1 MWQRIQTLYL
11 AVPTVLLFI
20 LFFSDA
26 YTVTAPDGMQYV
38 TYLQLQKPYFAILLG
53 ILFAM
58 TVLALITFKVRIL
71 QMRLATL
78 SGLVALGMTGW
89 LAYFYFTAPENVAF
103 KWTVIFPLIAAICD
117 FLARLFPG
125 PADGRERLP
134 HPRIAEAGPQKKEV
148 NLVGP
153 LLFISYFSAAF
164 IGSGIT
170 ANVSFPRQHSLPRTS
185 SLAEQWKMP
194 ALFSSIRQVTSHR
207 SPGRTVFLNLTSS
220 MPR

>member
-11 AVPTVLLFI
+11 AVSTVLLFI

-89 LAYFYFTAPENVAF
+89 LAYFYFTARRMSLSNGPSSSRSSPPSA
-103 KWTVIFPLIAAICD
+103 TSSPRAA
-117 FLARLFPG
+117 
-125 PADGRERLP
+125 
-134 HPRIAEAGPQKKEV
+134 
-148 NLVGP
+148 
-153 LLFISYFSAAF
+153 
-164 IGSGIT
+164 
-170 ANVSFPRQHSLPRTS
+170 VSRTS
-185 SLAEQWKMP
+185 
-194 ALFSSIRQVTSHR
+194 
-207 SPGRTVFLNLTSS
+207 
-220 MPR
+220 